1 MEPVNSKDIEKRLN
15 KVTVRIEELNG
26 EIALCRQE
34 LEKSKKERIL
44 LEKSYRQA
52 LRIEEDY
59 QRRMSALE
67 NELNG
72 NGEKEDM
79 NAEDY

>member
-1 MEPVNSKDIEKRLN
+1 MNSKDIEKRLN
-15 KVTVRIEELNG
+15 KVNIRIEELNG

-34 LEKSKKERIL
+34 LESRKKEKIL
-44 LEKSYRQA
+44 LDRNYRQA
-52 LRIEEDY
+52 LRIEEDF

>member
-1 MEPVNSKDIEKRLN
+1 MNSNDIEKQLN
-15 KVTVRIEELNG
+15 KVNIRIEELNG

-34 LEKSKKERIL
+34 LEKRKKERIL